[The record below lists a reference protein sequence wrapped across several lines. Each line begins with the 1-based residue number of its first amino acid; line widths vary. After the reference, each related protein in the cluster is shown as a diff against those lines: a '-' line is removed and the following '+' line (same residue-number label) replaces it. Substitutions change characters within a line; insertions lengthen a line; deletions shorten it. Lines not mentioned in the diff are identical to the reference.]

1 MKKFYIIIVS
11 CIMIFTLSCCTNN
24 TDNMKTIYIS
34 DTETIKIPNEWVYYD
49 SFSNDL
55 LCYKDSNDEIIMFE
69 ISPNCETIVM
79 INEYDLPTAKFSNEE
94 YGDYII
100 TYKSSAVYSNSMV
113 FGTANFKNE
122 NINSEIYYLNYEDS
136 ALFIWPNNV
145 TYDLV
150 KQIAKTY
157 INYSF

>member
-1 MKKFYIIIVS
+1 MKRFYIIIVS

-34 DTETIKIPNEWVYYD
+34 DTKTIKIPNEWVYYD

-69 ISPNCETIVM
+69 ISPNYEIIVET
-79 INEYDLPTAKFSNEE
+79 NEYYHSTVKFSNEE

-100 TYKSSAVYSNSMV
+100 TYKSNAVYSNGMI
-113 FGTANFKNE
+113 FGIANFKNE
-122 NINSEIYYLNYEDS
+122 NINSEIYYLSYEDS
-136 ALFIWPNNV
+136 ELFIWPNNV
-145 TYDLV
+145 TFDLV

-157 INYSF
+157 IDYS

>member
-34 DTETIKIPNEWVYYD
+34 DTKTIKIPNEWVYYD

-69 ISPNCETIVM
+69 ISPNYEIIVET
-79 INEYDLPTAKFSNEE
+79 NEYYHSTVKFSNEE

-100 TYKSSAVYSNSMV
+100 TYKSNAVYSNGMI
-113 FGTANFKNE
+113 FGIANFKNE
-122 NINSEIYYLNYEDS
+122 NINSEIYYLSYEDS
-136 ALFIWPNNV
+136 ELFIWPNNV
-145 TYDLV
+145 TFDLV

-157 INYSF
+157 IDYS